1 LTAAD
6 LWPSG
11 GPDGHG
17 LIVVGSH
24 VALTSRQLTAARARG
39 GLAEVELD
47 VGAVTEP
54 ARRDA
59 HVAAV
64 ARHVTDALG
73 GSDVLLM
80 TTRALARGA
89 DAADSLRIARAVS
102 AAVVEVVRSARA
114 ARPAWV
120 IAKGGITSHD
130 VAARGL
136 GIRRADVLGQMQ
148 TGIVSVLRPIEA
160 APEAV
165 GIPYV
170 VFPGNVG
177 DETTL
182 AYVIDVLRGAA

>member
-1 LTAAD
+1 
-6 LWPSG
+6 
-11 GPDGHG
+11 
-17 LIVVGSH
+17 VVGSH
-24 VALTSRQLTAARARG
+24 VGLTCRQLEVARSHAH
-39 GLAEVELD
+39 LSEVEMD
-47 VGAVTEP
+47 VAAIGEP
-54 ARRDA
+54 AHRDA
-59 HVAAV
+59 HVADIADRV
-64 ARHVTDALG
+64 VSALAH
-73 GSDVLLM
+73 SDVLLF
-80 TTRALARGA
+80 TSRALSRGA
-89 DAADSLRIARAVS
+89 DAAGSLRISRAVS
-102 AAVVEVVRSARA
+102 TAVVDVVSAARA
-114 ARPAWV
+114 AHPAWV

-182 AYVIDVLRGAA
+182 AYVIDVFRGAA